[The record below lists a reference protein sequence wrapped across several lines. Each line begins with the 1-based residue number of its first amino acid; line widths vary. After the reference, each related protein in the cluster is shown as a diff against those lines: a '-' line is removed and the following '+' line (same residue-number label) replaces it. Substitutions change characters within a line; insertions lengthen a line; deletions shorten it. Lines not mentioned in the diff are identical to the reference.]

1 MEDDCRYGG
10 IFGKFHKKAYM
21 IKDNQKNLNRL
32 HVLLDALMIIA
43 AYALAYAIIASR
55 KDAIALPA
63 SFYFSV
69 LIIIVPAAIL
79 LNGLNGMYAP
89 KRVLSKRREVAGTFS
104 ANTIL
109 LLLFALVLF
118 LGSKNP
124 YLYNF
129 SRSLLIYFY
138 VFTIVFEVAERAAIR
153 LVLRDIR
160 KKGYNSKDVLLVGYS
175 RAAEGF
181 IDRCRVNPEWGYKI
195 RGILDNN
202 HGTDYSYKTIPVVG
216 TIQSLAGQLE
226 ANKIENTLD
235 EIVITL
241 SLQDYDY
248 LEEIVNECERS
259 GVHTK
264 FIPDYN
270 NIIPTVPQIEDVQGL
285 PVINIRKLPLAE
297 GAHAF
302 IKRSIDIFGS
312 LFGLILF
319 SPVMLVTVIAIKAG
333 SPGPIFYRQERIGRH
348 GRSFTMY
355 KFRSMVVQEEDD
367 EKKEWTTRND
377 PRVTPVG
384 KIIRKTSI
392 DEMPQ
397 FWNILKGDMSLV
409 GPRPERPQF
418 VEKFKDEI
426 PHYMIKHQVRPGLTG
441 WAQVNGYRGD
451 TSIEKR
457 IEHDLYYIENWT
469 VGFDFKI
476 LFLTLFKGFINKN
489 AY

>member
-1 MEDDCRYGG
+1 
-10 IFGKFHKKAYM
+10 M
-21 IKDNQKNLNRL
+21 IKENQKNLNRI
-32 HVLLDALMIIA
+32 HVLLDALMVIA

-63 SFYFSV
+63 SFYFSILV
-69 LIIIVPAAIL
+69 IIVPVAIL

-89 KRVLSKRREVAGTFS
+89 KRVLSKRREAAGALS

-109 LLLFALVLF
+109 LLIFALVLF

-138 VFTIVFEVAERAAIR
+138 IFTLIFEVGERAAIR

-160 KKGYNSKDVLLVGYS
+160 KKGYNSKQILLVGYS

-202 HGTDYSYKTIPVVG
+202 HGEDYSYKNIPVIG

-264 FIPDYN
+264 FIPDYH

-285 PVINIRKLPLAE
+285 PVINIRKLPLSE

-319 SPVMLVTVIAIKAG
+319 SPVMLFTVIAVKVS
-333 SPGPIFYRQERIGRH
+333 SPGPVFYRQERIGRH
-348 GRSFTMY
+348 GRAFTMY
-355 KFRSMVVQEEDD
+355 KFRSMIVQEEDD
-367 EKKEWTTRND
+367 EKKEWTTKND

-384 KIIRKTSI
+384 KFIRRTSI

-397 FWNILKGDMSLV
+397 FWNILMGDMSLV

-457 IEHDLYYIENWT
+457 IEYDLYYIENWT

-476 LFLTLFKGFINKN
+476 MFLTLFKGFVNKN

>member
-1 MEDDCRYGG
+1 
-10 IFGKFHKKAYM
+10 M
-21 IKDNQKNLNRL
+21 IKENQKNLNRI
-32 HVLLDALMIIA
+32 HVLLDALMVIA

-63 SFYFSV
+63 SFYFSILV
-69 LIIIVPAAIL
+69 IIVPVAIL

-89 KRVLSKRREVAGTFS
+89 KRVLSKRREAAGALS

-109 LLLFALVLF
+109 LLIFALVLF

-138 VFTIVFEVAERAAIR
+138 IFTLIFEVGERAAIR

-160 KKGYNSKDVLLVGYS
+160 KKGYNSKQILLVGYS

-202 HGTDYSYKTIPVVG
+202 HGEDYSYKNIPVIG

-264 FIPDYN
+264 FIPDYH

-285 PVINIRKLPLAE
+285 PVINIRKLPLSE

-302 IKRSIDIFGS
+302 IKRSRDIFGS

-319 SPVMLVTVIAIKAG
+319 SPVMLFTVIAVKVS
-333 SPGPIFYRQERIGRH
+333 SPGPVFYRQERIGRH
-348 GRSFTMY
+348 GRAFTMY
-355 KFRSMVVQEEDD
+355 KFRSMIVQEEDD
-367 EKKEWTTRND
+367 EKKEWTTKND

-384 KIIRKTSI
+384 KFIRRTSI

-397 FWNILKGDMSLV
+397 FWNILMGDMSLV

-457 IEHDLYYIENWT
+457 IEYDLYYIENWT

-476 LFLTLFKGFINKN
+476 MFLTLFKGFVNKN